1 MRRPSG
7 MTIATALAVTA
18 IIYLLVVPLATELI
32 SSFRGPY
39 LPFGVPT
46 AKWGIDNYQKLFSL
60 AGGLPATVVATT
72 AYVGGA
78 TIISVGLAWSLA
90 WLVVRTDLRLRNVI
104 AVLVLVPYI
113 IPPIVRAQSYLL
125 MLAPHS
131 GLFNQL
137 LRILPWWSGDT
148 GPIDPF
154 SFPALVVIQGFAA
167 VTFPFLLLL
176 PILQNMDGGLEE
188 ASRTAGGSPIQT
200 FWRVTLPLLWPATFG
215 IIILQVIILLGSLE
229 IPLLFGQQQGG
240 AIFSLRL
247 WDLLHPNS
255 GQLPQYGL
263 AAAYGVV
270 FLVATTLIFRGYLSA
285 TRHAGRRAS
294 ITGKA
299 FRPNRMALGGWRRWA
314 LVAVLLYLVPTAV
327 VPGIALTWAAI
338 TPHAMPLTYE
348 NLVEFGS
355 LNAFRAVLVDP
366 EFWASMGRTIV
377 IAGGSATIAVTVATV
392 AAYVVAR
399 GGPGKGMRVLD
410 VIASSSLAIPA
421 IIAGFASFLFY
432 SVLNGTIPLLGTIW
446 VLMLVY
452 SYRIAV
458 SYRVSHSAVLQIST
472 ELEESAATSGAT
484 RLTTFRRVV
493 VPLVAPAS
501 AAVWIQLFVLGAHEF
516 TLPAFLVT
524 PQNRPL
530 SWYLY
535 AKIDPTAAQIY
546 APSEGAAMALLFTV
560 FVLVVAFVLR
570 FVVGRRSFART
581 TVGAARPTDLATP
594 DAAGALGTLT

>member
-7 MTIATALAVTA
+7 MAIATALAVVA

-32 SSFRGPY
+32 ASFRGPY

-46 AKWGIDNYQKLFSL
+46 AQWGIGNYQKLFSL
-60 AGGLPATVVATT
+60 TGGLPATIVATT

-78 TIISVGLAWSLA
+78 AAISVGLAWALA
-90 WLVVRTDLRLRNVI
+90 WLVVRTDLRFRNVI

-131 GLFNQL
+131 GLFNQM
-137 LRILPWWSGDT
+137 LRVFPWWAGET

-154 SFPALVVIQGFAA
+154 AFPSLIVIQGFAA

-188 ASRTAGGSPIQT
+188 ASRTAGGSPVQT
-200 FWRVTLPLLWPATFG
+200 FRRVTLPLLWPATLG
-215 IIILQVIILLGSLE
+215 IIILQSILLLGSLE
-229 IPLLFGQQQGG
+229 IPLLFGQAEGG
-240 AIFSLRL
+240 AIFALRL
-247 WDLLHPNS
+247 WDLLTPNS

-270 FLVATTLIFRGYLSA
+270 FLIATTLIFRAYVRA

-299 FRPNRMALGGWRRWA
+299 FRPNRMALGRWRPWA
-314 LVAVLLYLVPTAV
+314 LVVVMLYLVPTAV
-327 VPGIALTWAAI
+327 VPAMALGWASI
-338 TPHAMPLTYE
+338 TPHAMPLTWE
-348 NLVEFGS
+348 NLVQSGS
-355 LNAFRAVLVDP
+355 LDSFRVVLVDP
-366 EFWASMGRTIV
+366 EFWTSLGRTVV
-377 IAGGSATIAVTVATV
+377 IAGGSATIAVAVATI

-399 GGPGKGMRVLD
+399 GGTRRGTRLLD
-410 VIASSSLAIPA
+410 IIASSSLAIPA

-432 SVLNGTIPLLGTIW
+432 SVINSTVPLLGTIW

-458 SYRVSHSAVLQIST
+458 SYRVSHSAVLQINT
-472 ELEESAATSGAT
+472 ELEESSAASGAT
-484 RLTTFRRVV
+484 RLMTLRRVV
-493 VPLVAPAS
+493 LPLIAPAS

-524 PQNRPL
+524 PDNRPL

-546 APSEGAAMALLFTV
+546 APSQGAAMALLFTV
-560 FVLVVAFVLR
+560 FVLTFAFVLR
-570 FVVGRRSFART
+570 LVVGRRSFART
-581 TVGAARPTDLATP
+581 TVGGARPADLAVPPEGGVLRSIT
-594 DAAGALGTLT
+594 